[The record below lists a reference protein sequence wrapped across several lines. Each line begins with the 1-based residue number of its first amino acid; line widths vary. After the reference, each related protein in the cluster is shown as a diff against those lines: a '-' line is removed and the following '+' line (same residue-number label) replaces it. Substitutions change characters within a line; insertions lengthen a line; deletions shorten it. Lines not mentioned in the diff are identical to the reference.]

1 MFDSSGIDIVSK
13 LFSKII
19 RAIGGK
25 ELKEV
30 KVNKKNITFLNG
42 LGYLYIPTFIFLISG
57 YMMRGYNLI
66 FISSFF
72 TVVTLA
78 YFSSYYIV
86 NKNFDKI
93 KGERFIG
100 LVIPLMFA
108 ISVVL
113 AIALNILLSL

>member
-1 MFDSSGIDIVSK
+1 MFDYWGIDIVSE

-19 RAIGGK
+19 KAIGGS

-30 KVNKKNITFLNG
+30 KVNNKNITFLNG
-42 LGYLYIPTFIFLISG
+42 LGYLYIPTLIFLISG
-57 YMMRGYNLI
+57 YMMRDYDLI

-86 NKNFDKI
+86 NKSFDKI

-100 LVIPLMFA
+100 LVVPLMFV

-113 AIALNILLSL
+113 AIILNILVSL